1 MMTTFNI
8 VANNQSAVI
17 ERLLRVV
24 RHRGFIIKSLDVQ
37 TSDDELNIVLAVDSD
52 RAVSLLVNQLKKLYD
67 VNSIEQK

>member
-24 RHRGFIIKSLDVQ
+24 RHRGFILKSLDVQ
-37 TSDDELNIVLAVDSD
+37 ASDDELNIILAVDSD
-52 RAVSLLVNQLKKLYD
+52 RAVSLLVNQLEKLYD
-67 VNSIEQK
+67 INTIEQK